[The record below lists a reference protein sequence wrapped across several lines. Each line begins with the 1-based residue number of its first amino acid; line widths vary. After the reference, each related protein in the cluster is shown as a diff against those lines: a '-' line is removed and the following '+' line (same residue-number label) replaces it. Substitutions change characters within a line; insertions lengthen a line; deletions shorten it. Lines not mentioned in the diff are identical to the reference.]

1 MADHNAHTYFS
12 VCGSWSSS
20 RRPPYPRFRRYAGLS
35 PGPVWA
41 GPVDFFPSDQTHF
54 SDRLHKN
61 WRTES
66 LPGLSKAPSKGE
78 RHRPQLCRR
87 LRPAP
92 AAGRH
97 CAPPDLPVDGGGV
110 LPLPPGDRPG
120 PPPAGGEAPGQF
132 PQGPHRGERSHR
144 PGCSRDAGPLGGTG
158 LPQRSVADGHLE
170 QCVLWPWPAH
180 VRRRSGQR
188 KSAGQRTPGPDGGA
202 DRPGGPGIGKN
213 PGSDSQPGRQPQA
226 RAAPV
231 PHRAAPGRTT
241 APGRPSP
248 YACGGVSPTHLP
260 TTDPAC
266 RRFPGCR
273 VFFCPGGQ
281 DMGLSGRTNRGQR
294 V

>member
-1 MADHNAHTYFS
+1 MADHNAHTYF
-12 VCGSWSSS
+12 
-20 RRPPYPRFRRYAGLS
+20 GLRVLEQLPADLRTHVS
-35 PGPVWA
+35 GDMPAFHLGLYGPD
-41 GPVDFFPSDQTHF
+41 PLIFSLLTKHI

-66 LPGLSKAPSKGE
+66 LPGLSKALQKGSATA
-78 RHRPQLCRR
+78 RSF
-87 LRPAP
+87 
-92 AAGRH
+92 
-97 CAPPDLPVDGGGV
+97 
-110 LPLPPGDRPG
+110 
-120 PPPAGGEAPGQF
+120 AGGYV
-132 PQGPHRGERSHR
+132 PHRGERPHR

-158 LPQRSVADGHLE
+158 LPQRSVADGHPE